1 MVDCGSVFPSR
12 NRIRSYWVTRTGN
25 SNPLPTTPIP
35 FVARHPSDVDLF
47 CDPRGGERLKF
58 TSFLGDP
65 PPESEIIEEKSG
77 KSVSQY
83 LSAIRELNNK
93 RDPVFIFS
101 EEPLN
106 SKELIE
112 EAHKGVQFS
121 NPVYQTLSECL
132 SGISPETVEEMKEDT
147 DIHYQILVS
156 NMPIFLDEKVY
167 ANLEKELPDEPL
179 YAISGVLNEQDDT
192 YANIDIPIE
201 PIIRTKHESLEKEL
215 INETLNYFSLPLL
228 PNDNCLDSKIC
239 KRSAKIIKN
248 ENFSITEHD
257 DKTEELDSLIR
268 SKAAKTAFMQ
278 KLDSQLRSQIKKR
291 VQFAVPEYTAY
302 TLEPFSSIETVSLK
316 NCNTLDSLESVREKL
331 DKVSDLESIDVES
344 VEQVSA
350 SFLLEMLESVPALPK
365 PDFRLA
371 NESAPPLP
379 VSPPPIKQEEVR
391 ESSPSELLEYVG
403 DATEEIVDSVNEVDF
418 RIPSEPAEKV
428 NDSEVIY
435 LKPEKVKPQEELDVS
450 GIFHATLVQTTES
463 DYGETPK
470 KMTPKKNIGEII
482 VEEQEKALKKKLEML
497 PDKPEVT
504 VYDLGVSQVEKERN
518 KLIKSQKVKVKTFDD
533 WVAPEPKTPPPF
545 TRSTSIPDSLIPKG
559 WKSPEKK
566 PIKSPRGEVIAD
578 SILQQKN
585 DTKTFWE
592 NKMIANSLEKDALSP
607 PPGFDDPRADTPIS
621 QTSSGSVPLV
631 DVPDDSF
638 ISVGDLLPE
647 EEPKKNYMCHDESEE
662 KMNYEESESL
672 IEIAKNTD
680 NPTET
685 FIEKEI
691 RMQKQREKQI
701 LAERELA
708 VKNLAIASGKTSVS
722 TTKTIKTINKPNLE
736 FPRSDKHKSAEVLI
750 SQEIEDY
757 KRREEEL
764 KLRQNLSSSRENL
777 LDDQFASI
785 TTTDE
790 GHYSDNDNTSEE
802 RESREDTPQN
812 LQKSQSLES
821 LSSGHSSGD
830 VPAYPP
836 VNQLADIKRRRVVV
850 KPFDDGEEPSSIPT
864 FQREQKETPI
874 EREIRL
880 AKEREEELRKNRHD
894 AGIPS
899 WSAKQVKK
907 PEVTKVNGINLK
919 NSNRGVQQHLAASRI
934 QAEINEITEKENE
947 LRKAG
952 KIYTTSEET
961 VDEKVQRLSHLAEYS
976 SELQQSKE
984 ARKGTTLSRAVS
996 TPQLNTEPDHPRFAQ
1011 TRNLLTQA
1019 SFQNQLFKKSLAPP
1033 ACTNQRGLMQ
1043 KFINS
1048 RGKSTSMSVSSPE
1061 PTEPV
1066 TVKAIAPK
1074 ASAVLNQNVTEKFV
1088 AKEQQEPP
1096 VLPTAVTQK
1105 PPAPRRHFL
1114 TAEEKI
1120 QEEMKEMQRREEELK
1135 IQRMRFLGRSQPDL
1149 SEFGDGEPLSTKIE
1163 DTTPEPPENDTDV
1176 VTRRPSHAVNAIT
1189 AAAKN
1194 QRRKSH
1200 LIAEW
1205 ENRIQQS

>member
-1 MVDCGSVFPSR
+1 MMF
-12 NRIRSYWVTRTGN
+12 VTTYQILLTNNMETDKNN
-25 SNPLPTTPIP
+25 SNELDENSNSCKECQ
-35 FVARHPSDVDLF
+35 VKVD
-47 CDPRGGERLKF
+47 DHVLKRKE
-58 TSFLGDP
+58 L
-65 PPESEIIEEKSG
+65 EETVSG
-77 KSVSQY
+77 KSFQK
-83 LSAIRELNNK
+83 ELNVNEK
-93 RDPVFIFS
+93 
-101 EEPLN
+101 EENNNETGFEDKKNAQKMDDEHGENNDHNGSSLGIN
-106 SKELIE
+106 DSVTIIMEDEHKIEDMKSDNLSIDISGEEGLILSPPEGFDSPDDE
-112 EAHKGVQFS
+112 E
-121 NPVYQTLSECL
+121 TE
-132 SGISPETVEEMKEDT
+132 
-147 DIHYQILVS
+147 
-156 NMPIFLDEKVY
+156 
-167 ANLEKELPDEPL
+167 NLEEENTPSENDDRLSFIMNEENSSFENVGNEMHTNESETGNPDGNANEAVVKNGQIGVMTSTDDKEIMDN
-179 YAISGVLNEQDDT
+179 ANEI
-192 YANIDIPIE
+192 IDNVIQ
-201 PIIRTKHESLEKEL
+201 
-215 INETLNYFSLPLL
+215 
-228 PNDNCLDSKIC
+228 
-239 KRSAKIIKN
+239 
-248 ENFSITEHD
+248 ITESVD
-257 DKTEELDSLIR
+257 DNEKDLLEFTDTGIEAKTEGLD
-268 SKAAKTAFMQ
+268 
-278 KLDSQLRSQIKKR
+278 
-291 VQFAVPEYTAY
+291 
-302 TLEPFSSIETVSLK
+302 
-316 NCNTLDSLESVREKL
+316 
-331 DKVSDLESIDVES
+331 
-344 VEQVSA
+344 
-350 SFLLEMLESVPALPK
+350 
-365 PDFRLA
+365 
-371 NESAPPLP
+371 
-379 VSPPPIKQEEVR
+379 
-391 ESSPSELLEYVG
+391 
-403 DATEEIVDSVNEVDF
+403 
-418 RIPSEPAEKV
+418 
-428 NDSEVIY
+428 
-435 LKPEKVKPQEELDVS
+435 
-450 GIFHATLVQTTES
+450 
-463 DYGETPK
+463 
-470 KMTPKKNIGEII
+470 
-482 VEEQEKALKKKLEML
+482 
-497 PDKPEVT
+497 
-504 VYDLGVSQVEKERN
+504 
-518 KLIKSQKVKVKTFDD
+518 DD
-533 WVAPEPKTPPPF
+533 E
-545 TRSTSIPDSLIPKG
+545 
-559 WKSPEKK
+559 
-566 PIKSPRGEVIAD
+566 GEVIAD